1 MASSLLQFVLFV
13 ASLLIAVPVVWSQ
26 TQMTLLYL
34 QDQNSSDSTGKLATI
49 RFINNNQVNNHVVN
63 KSFWE
68 EILTQIYTCT

>member
-26 TQMTLLYL
+26 TQMVL
-34 QDQNSSDSTGKLATI
+34 QCTGKLATV

-68 EILTQIYTCT
+68 EILTQIYTCTSCH

>member
-26 TQMTLLYL
+26 TQMLDL
-34 QDQNSSDSTGKLATI
+34 QCTGKLATV
-49 RFINNNQVNNHVVN
+49 RFINNNLVNNHVVN